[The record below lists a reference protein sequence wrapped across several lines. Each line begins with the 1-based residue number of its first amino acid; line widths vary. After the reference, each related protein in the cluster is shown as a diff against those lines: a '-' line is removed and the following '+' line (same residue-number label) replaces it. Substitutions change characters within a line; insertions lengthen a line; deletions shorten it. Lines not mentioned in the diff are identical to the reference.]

1 MKTSRGFL
9 VLLLVVVSNLTFA
22 QISTQQVSPDIAN
35 APFRN
40 PALPVEERVKDLV
53 SRMTL
58 EEKVS
63 QMVHTAA
70 AIPRLGIPEYNWW
83 SEGLHGAAR
92 EGYATVFPQAIG
104 LAATFDPDLLHK
116 EADVISTEF
125 RAKYSERVKEKGYSD
140 WFHGLTVW
148 SPNINIFRDP
158 RWGRGQETYGEDP
171 FLTAQMGVAFV
182 TGLQGNDPKYL
193 KALATPKHFA
203 VHSGPEPTRHTDDIK
218 VSEHDLQDTYLPAF
232 RATVT
237 AGAGSVMCAYNAVD
251 GKPACAQPMLL
262 DEHLRKDWH
271 FNGYVVSDCGAA
283 SDVSRNHH
291 YTPTMEQGMAAAVKA
306 GMDIICAWPAQQIAM
321 ERDAVLKAVQQ
332 GQLSNADIDRAVRRL
347 FTARMK
353 LGMFDPP
360 ESVPY
365 SSISISENDSEPH
378 RQLALQAARE
388 TLVLLKNSDHLLPLG
403 AKYKTIAV
411 VGPNADSVDPLLGN
425 YNGTPSRPVTILD
438 GIRKRFGDA
447 NVVYAQGSSLTGP
460 PVEPVPAEVLKDNSG
475 QPGLTAEYF
484 KGTRRAGTEQRT
496 APVMTRTD
504 PKIDFN
510 WGDGASP
517 ELKED
522 FSVRWTGT
530 LTPSASGD
538 YLIGFTGTD
547 AFHFWLEGQLIGESG
562 SGDTSKT
569 RLKSL
574 HLEAG
579 HAYAVKVEC
588 AQEGSTGLA
597 RLVWHAPGEKADYAD
612 AVQKADLVIA
622 VLGLAGELE
631 GEEMP
636 IKIEG
641 FAGGDRTSVDLPR
654 AQEQLLEG
662 LVASGKPVVVVL
674 MNGSALGVNWADQH
688 AAAILETWYPGEEGG
703 TAVAEALAGDFSPGG
718 RLPLTFYKS
727 VDQIPAFGD
736 YNMKGRTY
744 RYFTGEPLYPFG
756 YGLSYSDFEYSN
768 LTFDK
773 NSLGAKDD
781 LAVSAYVKNAGKIAG
796 DEVVQVYLTHPG
808 QNGAPLRALA
818 GFHRVHLEPG
828 ETQKVEVAIP
838 NRNLSFVDEKGARRI
853 TAGTV
858 QVWVGGGQPVSREGL
873 AKTAGLSGSVKITG
887 GAMLPK

>member
-1 MKTSRGFL
+1 
-9 VLLLVVVSNLTFA
+9 
-22 QISTQQVSPDIAN
+22 
-35 APFRN
+35 
-40 PALPVEERVKDLV
+40 
-53 SRMTL
+53 
-58 EEKVS
+58 
-63 QMVHTAA
+63 
-70 AIPRLGIPEYNWW
+70 
-83 SEGLHGAAR
+83 
-92 EGYATVFPQAIG
+92 
-104 LAATFDPDLLHK
+104 
-116 EADVISTEF
+116 
-125 RAKYSERVKEKGYSD
+125 
-140 WFHGLTVW
+140 
-148 SPNINIFRDP
+148 
-158 RWGRGQETYGEDP
+158 
-171 FLTAQMGVAFV
+171 
-182 TGLQGNDPKYL
+182 
-193 KALATPKHFA
+193 
-203 VHSGPEPTRHTDDIK
+203 
-218 VSEHDLQDTYLPAF
+218 
-232 RATVT
+232 
-237 AGAGSVMCAYNAVD
+237 
-251 GKPACAQPMLL
+251 
-262 DEHLRKDWH
+262 
-271 FNGYVVSDCGAA
+271 
-283 SDVSRNHH
+283 
-291 YTPTMEQGMAAAVKA
+291 
-306 GMDIICAWPAQQIAM
+306 
-321 ERDAVLKAVQQ
+321 
-332 GQLSNADIDRAVRRL
+332 
-347 FTARMK
+347 
-353 LGMFDPP
+353 
-360 ESVPY
+360 
-365 SSISISENDSEPH
+365 
-378 RQLALQAARE
+378 
-388 TLVLLKNSDHLLPLG
+388 
-403 AKYKTIAV
+403 
-411 VGPNADSVDPLLGN
+411 
-425 YNGTPSRPVTILD
+425 
-438 GIRKRFGDA
+438 
-447 NVVYAQGSSLTGP
+447 
-460 PVEPVPAEVLKDNSG
+460 
-475 QPGLTAEYF
+475 
-484 KGTRRAGTEQRT
+484 
-496 APVMTRTD
+496 MTRTD

-703 TAVAEALAGDFSPGG
+703 TAVAEALAGDFSPAG